1 MIQVAKAEFESDQR
15 FSRLS
20 RGDHDYMLL
29 IKSAAKK
36 SNGVFLWLRLAT
48 RHLLR
53 GIGNQYSVFQLA
65 EILQSMPEG
74 VSDMFQTMLD
84 KLLARPDCVRVAI
97 TLLCLSDPTLPKST
111 IST

>member
-1 MIQVAKAEFESDQR
+1 
-15 FSRLS
+15 
-20 RGDHDYMLL
+20 
-29 IKSAAKK
+29 
-36 SNGVFLWLRLAT
+36 
-48 RHLLR
+48 
-53 GIGNQYSVFQLA
+53 
-65 EILQSMPEG
+65 MPEG